1 MELEKLK
8 DIARLLKKRDFKPLN
23 NFLHK
28 KDTKTNVWKLYEGIL
43 EGKYKTDSEAS
54 LDIFGER
61 VPGKKFRE
69 LKNNVKEQMI
79 NSIME
84 LDISINASDRLK
96 ATYKCEKNL
105 FAAKMLGKTGSIN
118 ASKELFKQTYLLA
131 KKHKITDVILCCLKN
146 LSNFYTFQE
155 KKKVLY
161 NSLKD
166 INFYKEVYAAEI
178 QAQEFYRKVLY
189 EVTNSKTLNPKSF
202 KVLLE
207 YSKIIEANIEK
218 FKEYDSLELRNCF
231 FRIKS
236 SAFEAIGDIRNA
248 LKVYEQTEKNL
259 LNSSIIVSPQLLAE
273 LNTEQLVCLVYL
285 QDYEKGKLIA
295 EKIKKILPEKSGNYI
310 SFLNHYFLLSI
321 QSSKLINALEIIKEL
336 ESHELFKISFLQ
348 EAEYFILF
356 KSYLIIALLNSKNP
370 FEIQKGNE
378 LKNNFTVFR
387 AIDKLSETSKDK
399 KGLNVSII
407 ILRILFY
414 LIEGDYSK
422 ILDKME
428 GLKQYNQRYLKK
440 NEFYRTDCFIKMI
453 LMIEKY
459 DFDYNQVKTNSLE
472 YTQKL
477 GDFRVKSSNSFFNW
491 EIIPYENLWTI
502 ILETLRKNEES

>member
-1 MELEKLK
+1 MEKLI
-8 DIARLLKKRDFKPLN
+8 DIARLLKKREFKPLN

-28 KDTKTNVWKLYEGIL
+28 KDTKSNVWKLYEGIL

-61 VPGKKFRE
+61 IPGKKFRE

-84 LDISINASDRLK
+84 LDISVNASDRVK

-105 FAAKMLGKTGSIN
+105 FVAKMLGKTGSIN

-131 KKHKITDVILCCLKN
+131 KKHKITDVILCCLTN

-161 NSLKD
+161 DSLKE
-166 INFYKEVYAAEI
+166 IKFYKEVYAAEI
-178 QAQEFYRKVLY
+178 QAQEFYRKIIY
-189 EVTNSKTLNPKSF
+189 EVTHFRILNPNSF
-202 KVLLE
+202 ETALE

-236 SAFEAIGDIRNA
+236 SAFEAIGDIKNA
-248 LKVYEQTEKNL
+248 LKVYEQTEKYL

-273 LNTEQLVCLVYL
+273 LNTEQLICLVYL
-285 QDYEKGKLIA
+285 QEFEKGKLIA
-295 EKIKKILPEKSGNYI
+295 EKIKKILPKQSTNHI
-310 SFLNHYFLLSI
+310 TFLNHYFLLLI
-321 QSSKLINALEIIKEL
+321 QSNELIKALEIIKEL
-336 ESHELFKISFLQ
+336 ESHEFFKTSFLQ
-348 EAEYFILF
+348 KAEYFILF
-356 KSYLIIALLNSKNP
+356 KSYLIIALLSSKNP
-370 FEIQKGNE
+370 LEIQKGIE
-378 LKNNFTVFR
+378 LKNHFNVFK
-387 AIDKLSETSKDK
+387 AIDKLSEASKDK

-414 LIEGDYSK
+414 LIEKDYSK

-459 DFDYNQVKTNSLE
+459 DFDYNQLKIHSIE
-472 YTQKL
+472 YLKKL
-477 GDFRVKSSNSFFNW
+477 SSFRTKSSNSFFNW
-491 EIIPYENLWTI
+491 EIIPYENLWAI

>member
-1 MELEKLK
+1 MKLEKLI

-28 KDTKTNVWKLYEGIL
+28 KDTKSNIWKLYEGIL

-54 LDIFGER
+54 LDIFGEKI
-61 VPGKKFRE
+61 PGKKFRE

-105 FAAKMLGKTGSIN
+105 FVAKMLGKTGSSN
-118 ASKELFKQTYLLA
+118 ASRELYKQTYLLA
-131 KKHKITDVILCCLKN
+131 KKHKITDVILYCLKN
-146 LSNFYTFQE
+146 LSTFYVFQH

-161 NSLKD
+161 DSFKE
-166 INFYKEVYAAEI
+166 INFYNEVYAAEI
-178 QAQEFYRKVLY
+178 QAQEFYHKIIY
-189 EVTNSKTLNPKSF
+189 EVTNSRILNPNSF
-202 KVLLE
+202 EIALE
-207 YSKIIEANIEK
+207 YSKIIEENIEK
-218 FKEYDSLELRNCF
+218 FKEYDSIELHNYY

-236 SAFEAIGDIRNA
+236 SAYEAVGDIKNA
-248 LKVYEQTEKNL
+248 LKVYEQTEKRL
-259 LNSSIIVSPQLLAE
+259 LNSTIKISPQLLAE

-285 QDYEKGKLIA
+285 QDFEKGKLIA
-295 EKIKKILPEKSGNYI
+295 EKIKKILPKQTANYI

-321 QSSKLINALEIIKEL
+321 QSNDLIKAFEILMEL

-356 KSYLIIALLNSKNP
+356 KSYIIIALLNSKNP
-370 FEIQKGNE
+370 LEIQKGIE
-378 LKNNFTVFR
+378 LKNNFNVFR

-422 ILDKME
+422 VLDKME

-459 DFDYNQVKTNSLE
+459 DFDYNQLKIHSLE
-472 YTQKL
+472 YVKKL
-477 GDFRVKSSNSFFNW
+477 SSFRTKSTNSFFNW

-502 ILETLRKNEES
+502 ILETLRKNKES